1 MVTIMRESMN
11 VRTAKKMAKTIMS
24 TVTDMRFIT
33 CMMECLKII
42 GFLNPL
48 TKIISI

>member
-1 MVTIMRESMN
+1 MN
-11 VRTAKKMAKTIMS
+11 DRTKKKMVKIIML
-24 TVTDMRFIT
+24 TAMGMKFIT

-42 GFLNPL
+42 GLLNPL